1 MLSCRITKTGLTEG
15 IVRYSRG
22 KRTILNESSD
32 EEDHEEIFDAQAL
45 LHAARAP
52 PEGQARAVIS
62 KREASHDYD

>member
-1 MLSCRITKTGLTEG
+1 M
-15 IVRYSRG
+15 RYSRG

-45 LHAARAP
+45 LHAARSP
-52 PEGQARAVIS
+52 QEGQSRSVVS